1 MTSSNNNDKILEE
14 LSKINESLSSINII
28 QPENK
33 NIEINSNEKSIINNN
48 DIQSYSSLNEII
60 NINKGIDSIYDN
72 LQLIKGNKINCKILY
87 NINNYTQTSE
97 DNL

>member
-1 MTSSNNNDKILEE
+1 MISSNNNDKILEE

>member
-72 LQLIKGNKINCKILY
+72 LQLNFYALY
-87 NINNYTQTSE
+87 FFKKDNFFNY
-97 DNL
+97 

>member
-1 MTSSNNNDKILEE
+1 MTLENNNKNLEE
-14 LSKINESLSSINII
+14 ISKINESLNSINII
-28 QPENK
+28 VADNK
-33 NIEINSNEKSIINNN
+33 NNEINKNEKSIINNS
-48 DIQSYSSLNEII
+48 IQSYSSLNEII

-97 DNL
+97 DY

>member
-87 NINNYTQTSE
+87 NINNYTQTS
-97 DNL
+97 